1 MQRNE
6 EVVSAFYS
14 AFQKLDAEKMNAQYS
29 NDIVF
34 YDPVFELLRGEQV
47 KAMWQMLCGNAK
59 DFSLKYDNIKDLGD
73 GYYTCDWIANYT
85 FSKTGRRVEN
95 RAKANMKLDNGMIV
109 EHSDAFSLHKWAAQA
124 MGFSGWLL
132 GWNKFYVW
140 QIKNSARKNLLN
152 FMQNNQ

>member
-6 EVVSAFYS
+6 EVVSAFYN

-34 YDPVFELLRGEQV
+34 YDPVFELLRGNEV
-47 KAMWQMLCGNAK
+47 KSMWQMLCGNAK
-59 DFSLKYDNIKDLGD
+59 DFSLQYNNIKDLGD

-132 GWNKFYVW
+132 GWNKFYVR